1 MQSLTFNQKLGR
13 FILNWI
19 FLFLVWLMFTS
30 TLFWQEVIIGA
41 AVSMLLSLLSIRLFT
56 CCTLS
61 ILNPVKIFWMIWYFF
76 VFLKA
81 LIIANFDV
89 ARRVISPSL
98 PINPGIVKFKTKL
111 KTNYSKMVLANSI
124 TLTPGTL
131 SVDVVGDTF
140 YIHWIDVETT
150 DPEEAFK
157 AIAEPFEKVLLKIF

>member
-13 FILNWI
+13 FIVNWI

-30 TLFWQEVIIGA
+30 TLFWQEVLIGA
-41 AVSMLLSLLSIRLFT
+41 VVSMLISLASIRLFT

-61 ILNPVKIFWMIWYFF
+61 ILNPVKIFWMVWYFF
-76 VFLKA
+76 VFLKL
-81 LIIANFDV
+81 LIIANLDV
-89 ARRVISPSL
+89 AKRVISPSL

-131 SVDVVGDTF
+131 SVDVIGDTF
-140 YIHWIDVETT
+140 YIHWIDVQST
-150 DPEEAFK
+150 DPEQAFK
-157 AIAEPFEKVLLKIF
+157 DIAEPFEKILLKIF

>member
-41 AVSMLLSLLSIRLFT
+41 AVSMLLSLMSVRLFT

-157 AIAEPFEKVLLKIF
+157 IIAEPFEKVLLKIF